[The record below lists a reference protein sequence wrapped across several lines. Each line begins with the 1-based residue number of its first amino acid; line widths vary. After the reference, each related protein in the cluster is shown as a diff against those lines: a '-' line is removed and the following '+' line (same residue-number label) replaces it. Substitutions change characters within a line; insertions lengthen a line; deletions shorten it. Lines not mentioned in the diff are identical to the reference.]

1 MFSFTAMKN
10 FENKYDELYFNIVL
24 IEPQI
29 PNNTG
34 NIGRTC
40 VATQSR
46 LHLVQPMG
54 FEITDTRVKRAGL
67 DYWPNLEWRTY
78 SGFEEW
84 YESVEN
90 KSRIFFFSAKADES
104 VYSKKLQRG
113 DWLVFGK
120 EAEGLGDEIISR
132 FSTQLV
138 KIPFPGKVRSFNLSN
153 AVAMALGEGLRQV

>member
-1 MFSFTAMKN
+1 MIGLDK
-10 FENKYDELYFNIVL
+10 KYDELFFNVVL

-40 VATQSR
+40 VATKSR
-46 LHLVQPMG
+46 LHLVEPMG

-67 DYWPNLEWRTY
+67 DYWPDLEWRTY
-78 SGFEEW
+78 ANFEEW
-84 YESVEN
+84 YNSVPD
-90 KSRIFFFSAKADES
+90 KKRIFFFSAKADES
-104 VYSKKLQRG
+104 FYNIKLQHG

-120 EAEGLGDEIISR
+120 EAAGLADEITSR
-132 FSTQLV
+132 FTQQMV

-153 AVAMALGEGLRQV
+153 AVAMALGEGVRQVMD